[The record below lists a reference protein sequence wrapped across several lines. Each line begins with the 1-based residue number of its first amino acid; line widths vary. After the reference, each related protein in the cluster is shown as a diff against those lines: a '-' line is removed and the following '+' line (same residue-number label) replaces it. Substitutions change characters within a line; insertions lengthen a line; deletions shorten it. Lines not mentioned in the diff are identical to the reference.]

1 MTGLLLKALA
11 GAAAL
16 GLNFYIYNHLATD
29 EVIPPRTKFER
40 FPDALDGWRCPQ
52 REAIE
57 QEIVSNLG
65 VTDYLICN
73 FEHGA
78 PERLVSLYVGYHE
91 TQVRREGGGSAENS
105 IHPPKH
111 CLPGSGWSIADHQL
125 VHLDLPGF
133 PEGGAVV
140 NRLVIA
146 KGSERQLVYYWYH
159 GQSRVIA
166 EDWKKVVW
174 LFWDRA
180 SRQRT
185 DGALVRFSSPVV
197 RGDTAAADEAI
208 LDLAARI
215 VPELPA
221 YVPPR

>member
-1 MTGLLLKALA
+1 MTGLLLKSLA

-40 FPDALDGWRCPQ
+40 FPDQLEGWRCPQ
-52 REAIE
+52 RD
-57 QEIVSNLG
+57 EIGADIVRNLG
-65 VTDYLICN
+65 VTDYLVCS
-73 FEHGA
+73 FESDEPG
-78 PERLVSLYVGYHE
+78 RLVSLYVGYHE
-91 TQVRREGGGSAENS
+91 TQVRREGGGSGENS

-111 CLPGSGWSIADHQL
+111 CLPGSGWSIANHEL
-125 VHLDLPGF
+125 VRLELPGF
-133 PEGGAVV
+133 PEGGALV

-146 KGSERQLVYYWYH
+146 KGNERQLVYYWYQ
-159 GQSRVIA
+159 GQGRVIA

-185 DGALVRFSSPVV
+185 DGALVRFSVPVV
-197 RGDTAAADEAI
+197 RGDVEEAERAFLEI
-208 LDLAARI
+208 APQITEQLA
-215 VPELPA
+215 A
-221 YVPPR
+221 YVPT